1 MFLFFPVS
9 VFFPTC
15 VALGRTEVFPAVRR
29 ALTELS
35 PPPGAD
41 GDVDAAAHF
50 ITAMFSSCGRRAAF
64 HHYTTATDTA
74 AVRVVLH
81 MVVDQIS
88 KDNLASVQLL

>member
-1 MFLFFPVS
+1 MLRKDALNSSPSVS
-9 VFFPTC
+9 
-15 VALGRTEVFPAVRR
+15 GRAVRPV
-29 ALTELS
+29 LTQLR

-50 ITAMFSSCGRRAAF
+50 ITAMFSSRSRRPVF
-64 HHYTTATDTA
+64 HHYATATDTA
-74 AVRVVLH
+74 MVQVVFH